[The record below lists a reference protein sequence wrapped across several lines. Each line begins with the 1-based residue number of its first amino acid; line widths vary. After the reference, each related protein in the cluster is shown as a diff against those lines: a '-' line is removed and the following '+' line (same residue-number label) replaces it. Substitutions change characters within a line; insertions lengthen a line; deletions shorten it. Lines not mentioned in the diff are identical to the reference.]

1 MTYLKE
7 FVTIKFLNSIQ
18 NSVLQDQETVVV
30 FVVE

>member
-18 NSVLQDQETVVV
+18 NSVLQESVVV